1 MMTTAAETAKQTMRN
16 GAITVLSLAMTGFHL
31 AAASPLWLAPNL
43 LLRSMH
49 ALFAVVIIFLLF
61 PFARGM
67 LGKVTDT
74 LLIGLSIVTLGYAA
88 VYHSSIVVRPP
99 WTLDAS
105 GLELFVAIG
114 AIIAVLEATRRSLGM
129 AIVWLCLIFIFYA
142 FIGPELRHVSW
153 LRPLAHGGVG
163 INEFVDQMY
172 FSFEG
177 LFGTA
182 LGVSAEYIF
191 LFVMFGAVLQVAGG
205 GDFFITITR
214 AMTGQSR
221 GGPAKIAVIASGLM
235 GMMSGSAVA
244 NVATTGSLTI
254 PMMLKLGYPRRFAG
268 AVEAIAST
276 GGQITPPIMGAAAF
290 LMAGILGISYLEV
303 AAAALIPALLFYVAL
318 LFAVHLASIKLNLQP
333 LDPAEA
339 GSTRTVLLGGW
350 TFLIPVAILVTLM
363 LQGYSATYS
372 AFFGVVAAFV
382 TPYLRPSTFVNWRQ
396 HVAGIRLGVEGA
408 VVVAAACASAGIIV
422 GIVQISGLGFKFSS
436 VVTSFSG
443 GSLDIALVLA
453 MVASFIFGMGMPTTA
468 AYIVQA
474 TLVAPALVKLG
485 ADPLGAHMFVFY
497 YAVLGQITP
506 PLAVAAYAA
515 APIAGETPNRVGWTA
530 FLIGL
535 PIYIIPFMFVSN
547 TVLLTPEFSVDLFY
561 TLARSLIAVAAM
573 SAVVIGWLFGVP
585 LIWATRGL
593 LVLSAVMMIHPDVVS
608 SLIGAAVLLGIYLFQ
623 RWQSK
628 LQQKVAAE

>member
-1 MMTTAAETAKQTMRN
+1 MTTATEIGRAPLRDR
-16 GAITVLSLAMTGFHL
+16 AITVLALAMTAFHL
-31 AAASPLWLAPNL
+31 LAASPLWLAPNL
-43 LLRSMH
+43 LLRSVH
-49 ALFAVVIIFLLF
+49 ILFAVVIVFLLQPMPRRKMGHLVDF
-61 PFARGM
+61 G
-67 LGKVTDT
+67 
-74 LLIGLSIVTLGYAA
+74 LIALSVVTLGYAA
-88 VYHSSIVVRPP
+88 LNHSVIVVRPP

-105 GLELFVAIG
+105 AMELFVAIG
-114 AIIAVLEATRRSLGM
+114 AIVVILEATRRSLGM
-129 AIVWLCLIFIFYA
+129 AIVWLCLIFIVYA
-142 FIGPELRHVSW
+142 FVGPELRHVSW

-163 INEFVDQMY
+163 ISEFVDQMY

-268 AVEAIAST
+268 AIEAIAST

-290 LMAGILGISYLEV
+290 LMAGILGIGYLEV

-318 LFAVHLASIKLNLQP
+318 LLAVHLASVKLNLQP
-333 LDPAEA
+333 LAAADA
-339 GSTRTVLLGGW
+339 GSTRAVLMGGW
-350 TFLIPVAILVTLM
+350 TFLIPVVILVALL
-363 LQGYSATYS
+363 LQGYSASFS

-382 TPYLRPSTFVNWRQ
+382 TPYLRRSTFVGWRQ

-408 VVVAAACASAGIIV
+408 TTVAAACASAGIIV
-422 GIVQISGLGFKFSS
+422 GVVQISGLGFKFSA

-443 GSLDIALVLA
+443 GSLDIALLLA
-453 MVASFIFGMGMPTTA
+453 MIAAFIFGMGMPTTA

-485 ADPLGAHMFVFY
+485 ADPLAAHMFVFY

-515 APIAGETPNRVGWTA
+515 APIAGERPSRVGWTA

-547 TVLLTPEFSVDLFY
+547 SVLLTPDFSLDLFY
-561 TLARSLIAVAAM
+561 SLLRAVLAVAVL
-573 SAVVIGWLFGVP
+573 SAVVIGWLFGAALGWV
-585 LIWATRGL
+585 TRGL
-593 LVLSAVMMIHPDVVS
+593 LVLAAILMIHPELIS
-608 SLIGAAVLLGIYLFQ
+608 SAVGVAILVGVYLIQ
-623 RWQSK
+623 RTK
-628 LQQKVAAE
+628 TVKNREVTP